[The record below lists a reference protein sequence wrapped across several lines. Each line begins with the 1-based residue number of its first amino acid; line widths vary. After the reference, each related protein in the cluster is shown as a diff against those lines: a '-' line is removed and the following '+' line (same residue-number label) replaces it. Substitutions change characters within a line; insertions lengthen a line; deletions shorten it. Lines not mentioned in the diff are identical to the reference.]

1 MEEFCFLRL
10 AYLYFSAFFHNK
22 NKPTVSS
29 IYFLKRDYSGWNNTR
44 FLSFPE
50 LDLLSVA
57 KQSHLESPTP
67 ICTIYGL
74 RQLWRDG
81 CGAVFAGSGWDVAE
95 RPRRAGVVVAGEK
108 GGGKGR
114 VTCGAWQ

>member
-10 AYLYFSAFFHNK
+10 AYLYFSAFVHNK

-81 CGAVFAGSGWDVAE
+81 CGAVFAGSGWDVAV
-95 RPRRAGVVVAGEK
+95 RPRRAGVVVAGET